1 MCLEGA
7 IIVLACVIFSV
18 FATSAPAVSGT
29 TAVNMVWSY
38 IGELVFNLLVLVGV
52 VRLADTTVKQML
64 GL

>member
-1 MCLEGA
+1 M
-7 IIVLACVIFSV
+7 ACVIFSV
-18 FATSAPAVSGT
+18 FATSAPAVSGM

-38 IGELVFNLLVLVGV
+38 IGELVFNLLVLVGA